1 MQLPAKNLLISIL
14 GALLLW
20 AAWPTSPLTLLIFV
34 AWLPLLFLT
43 ERGLSWRQ
51 YFGYTYIHMVLWNVL
66 TTWWVAKASLVG
78 GVSAFF
84 ANSLIMCV
92 PWLLYY
98 FTTKHVKGFIGSLS
112 IIAYWLAFEYLH
124 HNWDLSWPWLT
135 LGNAFATHP
144 GWVQWYEYTGTP
156 GGSLWI
162 LLSNVMIFYVLKL
175 YSQEGR
181 TLRYFRNIAAWLL
194 LLFIPILLSFFVKN
208 DLTLL
213 HSKYNV
219 VVVQPNIDPW
229 GEKFEAGS
237 QEAQLQKLISLSKE
251 QIDANTALVVWPET
265 AIPFQTDENK
275 LKENFALDPL
285 LTFLKGNPHINL
297 VTGLEGFRQFDT
309 KISRFAKSFRNGGGY
324 YEMYNTALMLDS
336 SNIQIYHKSRLVPGV
351 EVLPGFLA
359 FMAPAFEKFGG
370 TGGGY
375 AKDTNTHVFTTSNNS
390 YNVTPAICYES
401 IYGDYLAAFNRK
413 GANLVCI
420 ITNDGWW
427 GDTQGY
433 KQHMNYARLRA
444 IESRKW
450 VARSANTGVSCFID
464 PFGNIIQQ
472 MGWDVDG
479 ALKQT
484 VPAYVTDTFY
494 TRHGDLLSK
503 IVSGPAAALLLLS
516 IIRKIK
522 SRTLSKTS

>member
-1 MQLPAKNLLISIL
+1 MQLPVKNLLTSIL

-34 AWLPLLFLT
+34 AWLPLLFLSD
-43 ERGLSWRQ
+43 RSVSWRH

-66 TTWWVAKASLVG
+66 TTWWVAKASVIG

-98 FTTKHVKGFIGSLS
+98 FTTKYVKGFLGSLS
-112 IIAYWLAFEYLH
+112 IVAYWMAFEYLH

-144 GWVQWYEYTGTP
+144 GWIQWYEYTGTS
-156 GGSLWI
+156 GGSLWV
-162 LLSNVMIFYVLKL
+162 LLSNVLIFHILKL
-175 YSQEGR
+175 YNQEGR

-194 LLFIPILLSFFVKN
+194 LLIVPIIFSSFIKN
-208 DLTLL
+208 NLTLL
-213 HSKYNV
+213 HNKYNV
-219 VVVQPNIDPW
+219 VVVQPNIDPY
-229 GEKFEAGS
+229 EKFGTGS
-237 QEAQLQKLISLSKE
+237 EQEQLQKLINLSKKE
-251 QIDANTALVVWPET
+251 IDANTALVVWPET
-265 AIPFQTDENK
+265 AIPKQTSEDQ
-275 LKENFALDPL
+275 LKDDFFLSPL
-285 LTFLKGNPHINL
+285 WTFLRENPQVNL
-297 VTGLEGFRQFDT
+297 LTGLEGYREFPS
-309 KISRFAKSFRNGGGY
+309 KVSRFAKPFRGGGGY

-336 SNIQIYHKSRLVPGV
+336 TKAQIYHKSRLVPGV
-351 EVLPGFLA
+351 EVLPVFLA

-401 IYGDYLAAFNRK
+401 IYGDYLASFNRK

-450 VARSANTGVSCFID
+450 VARSANTGISGFID

-472 MGWDVDG
+472 LGWNVDG
-479 ALKQT
+479 VLKQT
-484 VPAYVTDTFY
+484 VPAYITDTFY

-503 IVSGPAAALLLLS
+503 ILSGMAAALLLLT

-522 SRTLSKTS
+522 TRKLSNM